1 MNKAAAAKKI
11 AAFLLALSFALTATL
26 LSSCKFTETVTID
39 QPKLGGTIPKV
50 GEIVHGFKVSEIR
63 DYAQLGAKV
72 CLFNHEKTGARIIY
86 IANDDPKKACAL
98 SFKTAPA
105 DDSGACNIVRH
116 ALLQGSERFADGP
129 ALPEL
134 ASADLDINFNSFLL
148 SNASCYTLSS
158 LLEDVLFEYAERG
171 IDACFKPVVFNEP
184 GVFDA
189 AKLAALE
196 DIAKAGGFS
205 NCAYREGLKLAFKG
219 APFSYDCMGT
229 QDGVEAATLRK
240 LETFYN
246 KYYRASNCLGML
258 YGNFEDY
265 TKFLALADSYFVNF
279 DDLREPELTN
289 YEALNT
295 TLVWQIECPAP
306 DWEILPPK
314 GQEPPQEEPQ
324 ADAAQDGAQGAQEST
339 EAPAEDIADEPEIPA
354 ANSCVFYAILLGNMP
369 DTDMGVWDML
379 NFVVSDESAP
389 IMKNLAKAFPRED
402 FPDTKFS
409 CKVELSGPEPALIVF
424 AERLPE
430 DGAKLLRE
438 AVDAG
443 CASIAEGEVRGYIGY
458 NIQLR
463 ALNAG
468 SFVSKWGNVDTD
480 KLCLTLVSKSAES
493 GNPLY
498 FIDYT
503 KALGFI
509 GDWNTKGT
517 FAKIFKSYTA
527 DNKRKLLLTV
537 NPLIEEEPAAEE
549 APESP

>member
-1 MNKAAAAKKI
+1 MKKAPAAKRI
-11 AAFLLALSFALTATL
+11 PAILLALLFVLTGTL

-39 QPKLGGTIPKV
+39 EPKLGGSIPKV
-50 GEIVHGFKVSEIR
+50 GEIIYGFKVAEIR

-72 CLFNHEKTGARIIY
+72 CLFNHEKTGARIVY

-105 DDSGACNIVRH
+105 DDSGACNILRH
-116 ALLQGSERFADGP
+116 ALLRGSDRFPEGP

-134 ASADLDINFNSFLL
+134 AASNLDINFNSFVLPK
-148 SNASCYTLSS
+148 ASCYTLSCF
-158 LLEDVLFEYAERG
+158 LEDTLLEYAERG
-171 IDACFKPVVFNEP
+171 IDACFKPIVFNEP
-184 GVFDA
+184 AVFDA
-189 AKLAALE
+189 AKAAALE
-196 DIAKAGGFS
+196 DIAKAEGFS
-205 NCAYREGLKLAFKG
+205 NYAYREGLKLAFKG
-219 APFSYDCMGT
+219 APFSYDCIGT
-229 QDGVEAATLRK
+229 QEGIEYATLRNI
-240 LETFYN
+240 ETFY
-246 KYYRASNCLGML
+246 KRYYRASNCLGML

-279 DDLREPELTN
+279 DDAREQEQTN
-289 YEALNT
+289 YEALNS
-295 TLVWQIECPAP
+295 TLVRQIECPAP
-306 DWEILPPK
+306 GWEILPPK
-314 GQEPPQEEPQ
+314 GQEPPEEELQ
-324 ADAAQDGAQGAQEST
+324 SDAAQDGVQGAAQDA
-339 EAPAEDIADEPEIPA
+339 EAPLEEVEEEPEIPA

-369 DTDMGVWDML
+369 DTDMAVWDML
-379 NFVVSDESAP
+379 NFVVADESAP
-389 IMKNLAKAFPRED
+389 IMKKLAEIFPRED

-430 DGAKLLRE
+430 DGAKLMRE

-480 KLCLTLVSKSAES
+480 KLCLTLVAKSAES

-517 FAKIFKSYTA
+517 FAKIFKNYTA

-537 NPLIEEEPAAEE
+537 HPLVEEEPAAEE